1 VAGRQRLA
9 IAYDP
14 RRFSVLALAEAAR
27 AVCDL
32 AWLVDTTMPEA
43 DTTLRQ
49 LRRFGTVVE
58 VGGMSLEEAAASIAA
73 GRPDG
78 ILALADSSLVWTAE
92 VAARLGLRSVTAE
105 VARRLSDKDAQRSA
119 LRDGGVSVP
128 GFWPIPDADDEDGW
142 ALLAREATFPAV
154 LKPRRGEG
162 GREVVPVR
170 SLDHL
175 RSLLADPPPGSR
187 PTQLMLEEYLRDRP
201 RDERQEFADFVS
213 VESIVSAGRV
223 SHLAITGR
231 FPLAE
236 PFRETGSFIPSALDD
251 DERDAVLSAASA
263 AIVALGITIGCQHT
277 EIKLT
282 PDGPRVIEVNGRVGA
297 GVPDMLAA
305 VTNLDLLAIAMR
317 IALGESILFDELPRC
332 AQVVFVLLRQA
343 PVSMR
348 RIIAVEGLD
357 QLRADPSVRRV
368 ILQRGPGQSV
378 DWREGFWGH
387 VFSVEGV
394 VADHQ
399 QLASLARRIDSEVQ
413 LHGE

>member
-1 VAGRQRLA
+1 MAVRQRLA
-9 IAYDP
+9 LVHDP
-14 RRFSVLALAEAAR
+14 QRFSLLALAEAAR
-27 AVCDL
+27 TVCDL
-32 AWLVDTTMPEA
+32 TWLIDTTMAETDSA
-43 DTTLRQ
+43 LRQ
-49 LRRFGTVVE
+49 LRRFGTVVD
-58 VGGMSLEEAAASIAA
+58 VGGVSLEEAAASVAA
-73 GRPDG
+73 ECPDG

-92 VAARLGLRSVTAE
+92 VAERLGLRCITPE
-105 VARRLSDKDAQRSA
+105 VARSLSDKDSQRSA
-119 LRDGGVSVP
+119 LRDGGVPVP
-128 GFWPIPDADDEDGW
+128 GFWQIPDAEDEDGW
-142 ALLAREATFPAV
+142 ALLAREARFPAV

-170 SLDHL
+170 SLDQL
-175 RSLLADPPPGSR
+175 RSLLAEPAPGSQPAR
-187 PTQLMLEEYLRDRP
+187 LMLEEYLRDRP
-201 RDERQEFADFVS
+201 HDGPPEFADFVS

-223 SHLAITGR
+223 SHVAITGR

-236 PFRETGSFIPSALDD
+236 PFRETGSFIPSALGDE
-251 DERDAVLSAASA
+251 ERDAVLGAASA

-305 VTNLDLLAIAMR
+305 VTDLDLLAIAMR
-317 IALGESILFDELPRC
+317 IALGEAIVFDEMPRC
-332 AQVVFVLLRQA
+332 AQVVFVLLAQA

-348 RIIAVEGLD
+348 RIVAVEGLD
-357 QLRADPSVRRV
+357 QLRADPAVRRV

-394 VADHQ
+394 VADHE
-399 QLASLARRIDSEVQ
+399 QLASLARHIDSEVQ

>member
-1 VAGRQRLA
+1 VAERQRLA
-9 IAYDP
+9 LVHDP
-14 RRFSVLALAEAAR
+14 RRFSILALAEAAR
-27 AVCDL
+27 GVCDL
-32 AWLVDTTMPEA
+32 TWVVDTTVPET
-43 DTTLRQ
+43 DSPLRQ
-49 LRRFGTVVE
+49 LRRFGTVVD
-58 VGGMSLEEAAASIAA
+58 VGGMSLEDAAASIAA
-73 GRPDG
+73 DHPNG
-78 ILALADSSLVWTAE
+78 ILALADGSLMWTAE
-92 VAARLGLRSVTAE
+92 VAQLLGLRSVTAE

-128 GFWPIPDADDEDGW
+128 GFWQIPDGDDEDGW

-175 RSLLADPPPGSR
+175 RSLLAEPPPRSP
-187 PTQLMLEEYLRDRP
+187 PTQLMLEEYLPDRP
-201 RDERQEFADFVS
+201 RDERQAFADFVS

-236 PFRETGSFIPSALDD
+236 PFRETGSFIPSALED

-263 AIVALGITIGCQHT
+263 AIVALGITTGCQHT

-297 GVPDMLAA
+297 GVPDMLGA
-305 VTNLDLLAIAMR
+305 VTDLDLLAIAMR
-317 IALGESILFDELPRC
+317 IALGETIVFDELPRC
-332 AQVVFVLLRQA
+332 GQVVFVLLRQA
-343 PVSMR
+343 PASMR

-394 VADHQ
+394 VADHE
-399 QLASLARRIDSEVQ
+399 QLKGLARRVDSEIQ
-413 LHGE
+413 LRGE

>member
-9 IAYDP
+9 LVYDP
-14 RRFSVLALAEAAR
+14 LRFSVLALAEAAR
-27 AVCDL
+27 GVCDL
-32 AWLVDTTMPEA
+32 TWVIDTALPES
-43 DTTLRQ
+43 DSTLRQ
-49 LRRFGTVVE
+49 LRRFGTVVD

-73 GRPDG
+73 ERPDG
-78 ILALADSSLVWTAE
+78 ILALSDRSLVWMAE
-92 VAARLGLRSVTAE
+92 VAQLLGLRSVTAE
-105 VARRLSDKDAQRSA
+105 VARRLTDKDAQRSA
-119 LRDGGVSVP
+119 LKDGGVSVP

-162 GREVVPVR
+162 GREVVAVR
-170 SLDHL
+170 SFDHL
-175 RSLLADPPPGSR
+175 RSLVADPLPGSQ

-201 RDERQEFADFVS
+201 RDEGQEFAGFVS

-236 PFRETGSFIPSALDD
+236 PFRETGSFIPSALED
-251 DERDAVLSAASA
+251 DERDAVLNAASA
-263 AIVALGITIGCQHT
+263 AIAALGITIGCQHT

-282 PDGPRVIEVNGRVGA
+282 PEGPRVIEVNGRVGA

-305 VTNLDLLAIAMR
+305 VTDLDVLAIALR
-317 IALGESILFDELPRC
+317 IALGEAIVFDELPAC

-343 PVSMR
+343 PVSML
-348 RIIAVEGLD
+348 RITAVEGLD

-394 VADHQ
+394 VADHE
-399 QLASLARRIDSEVQ
+399 QLRILARRIDSEIQ
-413 LHGE
+413 IRGE